1 MSKIIVREYDNSTT
15 NILSSNNFTVAL
27 AGFGGVPTAD
37 ASELVNLWDENDC
50 AEFTS
55 QADFVSKVGLV
66 GMNTK
71 TVTRVDSSAIVV
83 KNEESTGLARWYTSI
98 INSTYTTPVSDN
110 SSIYTL
116 NTGVAQDSDTG
127 IWCYKNTND
136 NTIEYF
142 FTVAPISEAPK
153 ANEGYGIL
161 EIENTTTSYSYYKL
175 SPVTDITE
183 LLEKSATE
191 TVPAQYTPK
200 TGINIICVSDLT
212 KLGNDGISFE
222 HKGNQIAYELLGL
235 GFPIIYKKIQPG
247 CTAENFSSA
256 AFWDCFRDRSL
267 YNFRYIMTGWAADPS
282 TNVAACNVLTAIV
295 NFDNSIS
302 LENADTYGN
311 NNGRGDCTALCDF
324 SEDTIDKTSL
334 GKLVETTG
342 KAINAITG
350 NKYTA
355 ILGPRVIYN
364 MTDAEAN
371 LFEGGDSA
379 KTFPA
384 SFHYLACLA
393 NALSTY
399 NEWYAIAGYTRGIA
413 ARTVTATTIKYGDIA
428 NNTLAPRVLNSY
440 VTKAANLVCYDH
452 GNYIL
457 KGNRTAMSLNTSGLK
472 YSHFLNIRQ
481 LCTTIKKRLQ
491 SICAQLAY
499 DPNSDILWHNFVAAI
514 TPTLDTMK
522 ADQGISGYKITKVTT
537 STKGV
542 LKAKIRIVPIE
553 AVEDFEIDL
562 SLEDSLDGITIST
575 NETE

>member
-55 QADFVSKVGLV
+55 QTDFVSKVGLV

-83 KNEESTGLARWYTSI
+83 KNEESTGLDRWYTSI
-98 INSTYTTPVSDN
+98 TESTYTKPVSEG
-110 SSIYTL
+110 SIIYTL
-116 NTGVAQDSDTG
+116 NTEVAKDSATG
-127 IWCYKNTND
+127 IWCYKKD
-136 NTIEYF
+136 NTVEYF
-142 FTVAPISEAPK
+142 FTVESLSSAPT

-161 EIENTTTSYSYYKL
+161 EVENATTSYYKL
-175 SPVTDITE
+175 SPVTNITD
-183 LLEKSATE
+183 LLEKSAAE

-212 KLGNDGISFE
+212 KLGNDGIQFE

-256 AFWDCFRDRSL
+256 NFWECFRDRSL
-267 YNFRYIMTGWAADPS
+267 YNFRYIMTGWAKEQAI
-282 TNVAACNVLTAIV
+282 NIAACNVLTTIV
-295 NFDNSIS
+295 NFDNNIS

-324 SEDTIDKTSL
+324 SEDGIVKTSL
-334 GKLVETTG
+334 SQLVKTTG
-342 KAINAITG
+342 EAINALSG

-364 MTDAEAN
+364 MTDAEAK

-440 VTKAANLVCYDH
+440 VEKAANLVCYDH
-452 GNYIL
+452 GSYIL

-499 DPNSDILWHNFVAAI
+499 DPNSDLLCHNFVAAI